1 MEDLF
6 IHIKLTKSVMK
17 YVSNKLWNNCKFTCF
32 HKRKMDFI
40 AKKEGGDVKPETEDT
55 IVIRV
60 CDSVRKLE

>member
-1 MEDLF
+1 MIFLF
-6 IHIKLTKSVMK
+6 KEWVTGTFRRD
-17 YVSNKLWNNCKFTCF
+17 NKPWSKIE
-32 HKRKMDFI
+32 KRKMDFI